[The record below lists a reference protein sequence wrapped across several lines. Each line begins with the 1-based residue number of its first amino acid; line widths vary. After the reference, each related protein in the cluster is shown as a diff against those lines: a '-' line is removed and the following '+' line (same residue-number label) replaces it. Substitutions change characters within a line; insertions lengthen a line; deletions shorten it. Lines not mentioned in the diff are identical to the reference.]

1 MHMLIGPTLTLEQ
14 LEQHMR
20 TKIDDNKMELNKLSK
35 EYAKAKQEF
44 QITPKMIVDEEGKQI
59 VNPRY
64 LELVDEIKKIEARM
78 DEIHDEN
85 DFLAYR
91 IEELENIEE
100 RSSGKVKKDRDK
112 ITLTLNDCLK
122 LGITFNKEEREEE
135 K

>member
-35 EYAKAKQEF
+35 EYTKAKQEF
-44 QITPKMIVDEEGKQI
+44 QVTPKMIVDEDGKQI

-64 LELVDEIKKIEARM
+64 LELVDEIKKIEERM
-78 DEIHDEN
+78 KEIHDEN
-85 DFLAYR
+85 DFLVYR

-100 RSSGKVKKDRDK
+100 RSSGKIKKDRDK

-122 LGITFNKEEREEE
+122 LGITLNEEE
-135 K
+135 KEKE

>member
-1 MHMLIGPTLTLEQ
+1 MLIGPTLTLEQ

-20 TKIDDNKMELNKLSK
+20 TKIDDNKMEINKLSK
-35 EYAKAKQEF
+35 EYTKAKQEF
-44 QITPKMIVDEEGKQI
+44 QVTPKMIIDEDGKQI

-64 LELVDEIKKIEARM
+64 LELVDEIKKIEERM
-78 DEIHDEN
+78 NEIHEEN

-122 LGITFNKEEREEE
+122 LGIIPNEEE
-135 K
+135 KEEE

>member
-20 TKIDDNKMELNKLSK
+20 TKIDDNKMEINKLTK
-35 EYAKAKQEF
+35 EYTKAKQEF
-44 QITPKMIVDEEGKQI
+44 QVTPKMIIDEDGKQI

-64 LELVDEIKKIEARM
+64 LELVDEIKKIEERM
-78 DEIHDEN
+78 NEIHEEN

-112 ITLTLNDCLK
+112 IILTLNDCLK
-122 LGITFNKEEREEE
+122 LGIIPNEEE
-135 K
+135 KEEE